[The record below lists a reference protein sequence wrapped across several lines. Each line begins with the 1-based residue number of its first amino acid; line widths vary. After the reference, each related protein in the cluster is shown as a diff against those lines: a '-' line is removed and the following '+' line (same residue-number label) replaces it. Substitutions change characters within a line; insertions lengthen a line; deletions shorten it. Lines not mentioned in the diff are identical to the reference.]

1 MKAVLML
8 CALVLLALA
17 AVIGVQRANFLRVA
31 VPTSGI
37 VVGIESRNAR
47 CGRKPRR
54 ACTKF
59 TAVVEYT
66 VANDTRRLRTGAGQ
80 SRGRAE
86 PISEARYRIGDA
98 FALRVHPATR
108 EALPDSTSG
117 LWGLPIVLGIG
128 GGLFALFGLW
138 GIGRRR

>member
-8 CALVLLALA
+8 LALVLLALA
-17 AVIGVQRANFLRVA
+17 GVIGVQRANFVRVA

-37 VVGIESRNAR
+37 VVDIESRNTR

-66 VANDTRRLRTGAGQ
+66 VANDTRRMRTGAGQ
-80 SRGRAE
+80 SRGRDE
-86 PISEARYRIGDA
+86 PESEARFDVGDA
-98 FALRVHPATR
+98 FPLRVHPGTR
-108 EALPDSTSG
+108 EAFPDDTMG
-117 LWGLPIVLGIG
+117 LWGLPILLGLG
-128 GGLFALFGLW
+128 GGVFAVFGLW
-138 GIGRRR
+138 GAGRRR

>member
-8 CALVLLALA
+8 FAFALLALS
-17 AVIGVQRANFLRVA
+17 AVVGVQRASFIRA
-31 VPTSGI
+31 AIPTSGI
-37 VVGIESRNAR
+37 VVDVESRNTR

-66 VANDTRRLRTGAGQ
+66 VANDTRRMRTGAGQ
-80 SRGRAE
+80 SRGRDE
-86 PISEARYRIGDA
+86 PESEARYRVGDA
-98 FALRVHPATR
+98 FPLRVHPGTR

-117 LWGLPIVLGIG
+117 LWGLPILLGVGGVL
-128 GGLFALFGLW
+128 LALFGLW
-138 GIGRRR
+138 GGDRRR

>member
-8 CALVLLALA
+8 LALVLLALA
-17 AVIGVQRANFLRVA
+17 SVIGVQRANFVRQA

-37 VVGIESRNAR
+37 VVDIESRNAR

-80 SRGRAE
+80 SRGRDA
-86 PISEARYRIGDA
+86 PDTEARYRVGDA

-108 EALPDSTSG
+108 EALPDSTMG
-117 LWGLPIVLGIG
+117 LWGLPILLGLG
-128 GGLFALFGLW
+128 GGVLAAFGLW
-138 GIGRRR
+138 GAGRRR

>member
-8 CALVLLALA
+8 LALALLALSA
-17 AVIGVQRANFLRVA
+17 IVGVQRANFVRQA

-37 VVGIESRNAR
+37 VVDIESRNAR
-47 CGRKPRR
+47 CGRKPSR

-80 SRGRAE
+80 SRGRDE
-86 PISEARYRIGDA
+86 PIEEARYRVGDA
-98 FALRVHPATR
+98 FALRVHPGTR
-108 EALPDSTSG
+108 EALPDSTMG
-117 LWGLPIVLGIG
+117 LWGLPILLGAG
-128 GGLFALFGLW
+128 GGLLAVFGLW
-138 GIGRRR
+138 GVGRKP